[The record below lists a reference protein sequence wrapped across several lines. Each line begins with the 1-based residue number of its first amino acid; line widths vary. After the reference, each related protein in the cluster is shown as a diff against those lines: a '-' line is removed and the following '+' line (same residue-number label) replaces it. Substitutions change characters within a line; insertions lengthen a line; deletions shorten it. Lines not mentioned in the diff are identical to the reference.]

1 MSIEMIVGLLLVVIS
16 LLEIGSVIAIVN
28 SNSRT

>member
-16 LLEIGSVIAIVN
+16 LIEIFAVIAIVN
-28 SNSRT
+28 GNSRA